1 MHTTIFETQN
11 GLFYFDVPDAINS
24 LKYYAIEHK
33 VSEAAKL
40 LLSIES
46 SSSESIKISSHYFG
60 FIVLD
65 LLGKGKGSVYCKICQ
80 KTYLSTEL
88 ASIPMGFGK
97 TPFSINLAEKGG
109 IVRRLFGRK
118 KRICGS
124 GGQEYLCPHGDEL
137 IGMITWTG
145 LFQILNKE
153 RR

>member
-1 MHTTIFETQN
+1 MHTVIFETKN
-11 GLFYFDVPDAINS
+11 AIFYFDVPDAISS

-46 SSSESIKISSHYFG
+46 SSSESIKISNEYFG
-60 FIVLD
+60 YIVLD
-65 LLGKGKGSVYCKICQ
+65 LLGKGKGLAFCKACQ
-80 KTYLSTEL
+80 KTYR
-88 ASIPMGFGK
+88 ASQLRSLPVGFGK
-97 TPFSINLAEKGG
+97 SPFSVNLKREGG
-109 IVRRLFGRK
+109 IIKKLFGKK

-124 GGQEYLCPHGDEL
+124 GGQGYLCPHGHEL

-145 LFQILNKE
+145 LFQMLNKE

>member
-1 MHTTIFETQN
+1 MHTVIFETQN
-11 GLFYFDVPDAINS
+11 AIFYFDVPDAVSS

-46 SSSESIKISSHYFG
+46 SSSESIKISSDYFG
-60 FIVLD
+60 YIVLD
-65 LLGKGKGSVYCKICQ
+65 LLGKGKGSIFCKACQ
-80 KTYLSTEL
+80 KTYSPIQLTSVP
-88 ASIPMGFGK
+88 IGFGK
-97 TPFSINLAEKGG
+97 SPFRVNLKQEGG
-109 IVRRLFGRK
+109 IFERFFGRK

-124 GGQEYLCPHGDEL
+124 GGQGYLCPHGHEL
-137 IGMITWTG
+137 IGVITWTG